1 MREKGGPATLK
12 GKGGRSRL
20 SPAPPCCL
28 EERLRRRSVAVSAM
42 RGLLGFFST
51 SSKLSPVDGG
61 GQHYVAVCVRKREL
75 GQMIALNR
83 VPVAVGCCF
92 HGDIPF
98 LRGVSQG
105 LRCRHSLPLALN

>member
-1 MREKGGPATLK
+1 M
-12 GKGGRSRL
+12 
-20 SPAPPCCL
+20 
-28 EERLRRRSVAVSAM
+28 AVSAM

-61 GQHYVAVCVRKREL
+61 GQHYVAVCVREREL
-75 GQMIALNR
+75 CQMIALNR

-98 LRGVSQG
+98 LRGVSQDSDAAT
-105 LRCRHSLPLALN
+105 LYRWRSIE